1 MSKIKTFFRTFIRS
15 ITSFSYYQDVIK
27 SPFSFS
33 YKYFFFFCFVV
44 VTTATSILGV
54 FIAREVPPF
63 LARVEHYG
71 RNLFPADLLIEI
83 KNGKLRINRPEPFV
97 IPVPV
102 ELLVD
107 QPVAISDQKQL
118 RAFVYDQKAE
128 VTTFDEYNSMIVANN
143 QVLMIKDQNSG
154 IRVLPIKDFQNV
166 TIDKPMI
173 DAGLDS
179 FAVYTRY
186 AVPFLIA
193 LIFVGLAAFLVLE
206 KLSSVFMLSVIVSLL
221 ARILVGLKLP
231 FKKYYQIGLH
241 TLTLPTL
248 VEIGMLIMG
257 IEVPF
262 AFFYATFFILYTLI
276 ICAHLKKETD
286 LGITPGR

>member
-1 MSKIKTFFRTFIRS
+1 MSKIKTFFRTFVRS

-27 SPFSFS
+27 SPLSFS

-128 VTTFDEYNSMIVANN
+128 VTTFDEYNSMIVANS

-179 FAVYTRY
+179 FQHSGSEVRGR
-186 AVPFLIA
+186 VPPQSA
-193 LIFVGLAAFLVLE
+193 LH
-206 KLSSVFMLSVIVSLL
+206 LSV
-221 ARILVGLKLP
+221 
-231 FKKYYQIGLH
+231 
-241 TLTLPTL
+241 
-248 VEIGMLIMG
+248 
-257 IEVPF
+257 
-262 AFFYATFFILYTLI
+262 
-276 ICAHLKKETD
+276 
-286 LGITPGR
+286 